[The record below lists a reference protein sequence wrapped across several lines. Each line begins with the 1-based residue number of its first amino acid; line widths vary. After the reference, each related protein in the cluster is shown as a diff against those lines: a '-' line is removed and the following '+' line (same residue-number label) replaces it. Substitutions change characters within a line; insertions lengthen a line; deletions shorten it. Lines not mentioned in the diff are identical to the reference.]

1 MLSRLLG
8 SSKLTARYQ
17 ITLPE
22 EARKILKV
30 KEGEMVA
37 FVEENG
43 KVVLKAEL

>member
-1 MLSRLLG
+1 MARLLG

-22 EARKILKV
+22 EARKLLKV
-30 KEGEMVA
+30 KDGDMVA
-37 FVEENG
+37 VVEENG